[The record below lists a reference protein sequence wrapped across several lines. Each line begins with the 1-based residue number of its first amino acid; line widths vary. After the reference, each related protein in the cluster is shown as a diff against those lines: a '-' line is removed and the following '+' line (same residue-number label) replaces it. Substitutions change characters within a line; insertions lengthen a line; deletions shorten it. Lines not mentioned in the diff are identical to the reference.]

1 MADFV
6 QKTVNKSAVRD
17 LSVPIANV
25 TAFNNLV
32 QSVIADNP
40 FGCVGYTPSEGE
52 YIEPGFHARNLS
64 FKSINPFPAR
74 TTPVNTPATH
84 S

>member
-6 QKTVNKSAVRD
+6 QTTVNKSAVRD

-25 TAFNNLV
+25 TSFNTPIEM
-32 QSVIADNP
+32 VIDDNP
-40 FGCVGYTPSEGE
+40 FGCVGYTTSGGE

-64 FKSINPFPAR
+64 FKSLNPFPAR
-74 TTPVNTPATH
+74 TTPVNIPATH